1 MHTDGV
7 TVFSQWPLQH
17 FFDYIFSFDSIVSN
31 LQYPRECQGELWIV
45 VRGDGLPCGGESW
58 CQMSI
63 SFANH
68 GHLARTLSYHW
79 TVNVAL
85 CGEKSTSVLSQVWAN
100 NLAFL
105 QSALDTGVLPIRGA
119 SRRCRI
125 FCGGDSPWLRR
136 LSGVTTHWMAG
147 SLFTYMTWCKSSA
160 TWLQQDVDR
169 TTERDEQLLGL
180 IAPGAKCRPMD
191 IFGVVQSRLLKV
203 PLRRRHLIPCVRH
216 LLIFVGRQALVRRL
230 AKSVRP
236 STRVSVQAI
245 LHRSGCHI
253 ALQGT
258 AEPDGEETWCLLKVW
273 EDLAPLLG
281 GDMRMHTAVVA
292 MYMLLGDMY
301 GTMFEEGALQ
311 APEVAQAFQ
320 RWVCP
325 AIRSPYI
332 NWMLHDATVTI
343 QAIKPYGLGMFSGDL
358 LEGSNRVL
366 KDIWSSFCDRA
377 KRKAYEELGK
387 WQSWWETYEAD
398 DIEDLC
404 PDPKTMRM
412 SPSKPPTP
420 KKKKPQGGPPA
431 QPPAPPQGDK
441 KPAEAAAPAEA
452 PAVAAQ
458 EEEAPAP
465 AAAAAQEDDAPAPP
479 QEGGAPAATPQEG

>member
-31 LQYPRECQGELWIV
+31 LQYPRECQGELWII

-105 QSALDTGVLPIRGA
+105 QSALDSGVVPIRGA

-136 LSGVTTHWMAG
+136 LSGVATHWMAG
-147 SLFTYMTWCKSSA
+147 SLFSYMTWCKSSA

-191 IFGVVQSRLLKV
+191 IFGVVQSRL
-203 PLRRRHLIPCVRH
+203 
-216 LLIFVGRQALVRRL
+216 
-230 AKSVRP
+230 
-236 STRVSVQAI
+236 
-245 LHRSGCHI
+245 
-253 ALQGT
+253 
-258 AEPDGEETWCLLKVW
+258 
-273 EDLAPLLG
+273 
-281 GDMRMHTAVVA
+281 
-292 MYMLLGDMY
+292 
-301 GTMFEEGALQ
+301 
-311 APEVAQAFQ
+311 
-320 RWVCP
+320 
-325 AIRSPYI
+325 
-332 NWMLHDATVTI
+332 
-343 QAIKPYGLGMFSGDL
+343 FSGEI

-366 KDIWSSFCDRA
+366 KAIWSSFCDRGGGA
-377 KRKAYEELGK
+377 GTLVKYQGGMGTPEATCAMQKKLADEVRAYFADEEL
-387 WQSWWETYEAD
+387 W
-398 DIEDLC
+398 
-404 PDPKTMRM
+404 
-412 SPSKPPTP
+412 
-420 KKKKPQGGPPA
+420 
-431 QPPAPPQGDK
+431 
-441 KPAEAAAPAEA
+441 
-452 PAVAAQ
+452 
-458 EEEAPAP
+458 
-465 AAAAAQEDDAPAPP
+465 
-479 QEGGAPAATPQEG
+479 